1 MIREAIISKL
11 AADGLN
17 RRQFC
22 IKTGVNYPNFVN
34 FLKGGNTLSTQKI
47 EEILI
52 LLNLVIV
59 PKKTEV
65 SNENEKNKNILKTQN

>member
-11 AADGLN
+11 AADGVN

-22 IKTGVNYPNFVN
+22 LKNNIHYPNFVN

-52 LLNLVIV
+52 ILKLKIV
-59 PKKTEV
+59 PEEKK
-65 SNENEKNKNILKTQN
+65 NEEIQEG

>member
-11 AADGLN
+11 AADGVN

-22 IKTGVNYPNFVN
+22 LKNNIHYPNFVN

-47 EEILI
+47 EEIL
-52 LLNLVIV
+52 LLLKLKIV
-59 PKKTEV
+59 P
-65 SNENEKNKNILKTQN
+65 ENEDNKRQPEGDTPESVQA

>member
-11 AADGLN
+11 AADGVN

-22 IKTGVNYPNFVN
+22 IKYGFNYPNFVN

-47 EEILI
+47 EEILVI
-52 LLNLVIV
+52 LKLKIV
-59 PKKTEV
+59 P
-65 SNENEKNKNILKTQN
+65 ENEDNKRQSEGDTPESVQA